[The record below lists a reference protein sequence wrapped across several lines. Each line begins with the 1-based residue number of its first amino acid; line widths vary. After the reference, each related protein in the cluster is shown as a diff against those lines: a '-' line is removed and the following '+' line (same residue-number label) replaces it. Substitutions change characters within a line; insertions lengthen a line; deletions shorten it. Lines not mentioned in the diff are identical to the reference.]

1 MQPCWIL
8 SCAHAVHSGLFM
20 HADVVYQN
28 CLTLLPQPVSVCL
41 NQLLC
46 RGVLPA
52 VRLSV
57 GLCLICPYERAS
69 TSLTVPATVC
79 RCALALGAVKDIV
92 AFQTAALNVSYGP
105 APSLLSGPG
114 STCAYL
120 HFPPFPLFYPMNV

>member
-1 MQPCWIL
+1 M
-8 SCAHAVHSGLFM
+8 
-20 HADVVYQN
+20 
-28 CLTLLPQPVSVCL
+28 
-41 NQLLC
+41 
-46 RGVLPA
+46 A

-92 AFQTAALNVSYGP
+92 AFQTAALNVRLGYSYGP

-120 HFPPFPLFYPMNV
+120 HFPLLYPTNV